1 MSEEKILI
9 LKKEVEK
16 LTNEIVKKQEEIM
29 ELDVVRD
36 ALQEKIELYKHIL
49 KKDEELKFY
58 K

>member
-36 ALQEKIELYKHIL
+36 ALQEKIELYKPIL
-49 KKDEELKFY
+49 KKDEELPF
-58 K
+58 